1 MLFPLWIFFFNMT
14 KKCLLDSFH
23 ISVLKLADMFLS
35 FSLSL
40 ALFLSVCLLCCDN
53 MLFGHC
59 SKRRRCPCE
68 VCHRRESI
76 CLSLKCLSVTKAS
89 VCLRFPIIKVPVC
102 HYRIYCL
109 SMGLSVICFYTENNI
124 AAGWQWGCMVEG
136 GHWEIYE
143 EVILFNPLF
152 SNL

>member
-1 MLFPLWIFFFNMT
+1 MLFPLLIIIFLIWQKIFTRLF
-14 KKCLLDSFH
+14 SYFR
-23 ISVLKLADMFLS
+23 LKASWHVPLILS
-35 FSLSL
+35 
-40 ALFLSVCLLCCDN
+40 LFLSVCLLCCDN

-68 VCHRRESI
+68 VCHCRESI

-124 AAGWQWGCMVEG
+124 AAGWQWGCMVVG

-143 EVILFNPLF
+143 EVILSKPLF